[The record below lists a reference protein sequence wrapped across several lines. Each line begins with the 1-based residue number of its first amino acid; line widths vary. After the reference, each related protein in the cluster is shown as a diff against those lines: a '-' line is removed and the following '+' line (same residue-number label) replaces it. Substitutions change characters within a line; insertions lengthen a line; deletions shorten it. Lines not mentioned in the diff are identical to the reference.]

1 MIGGEQVA
9 DLEGRRA
16 LVYVGGSIAAVKAG
30 EVITLLRRRGA
41 ETRVAMTPSATRFIT
56 PLSLQSLSGHPV
68 VSDLFREAHRRQ
80 PGGGG
85 ATSAGSGEAAH
96 GMEHLTLSAW
106 AELQLAVAASANLIA
121 RLALGLADD
130 AVTATALACRA
141 PLVIAPAM
149 ETAMWEHPATQGH
162 VETLRGRGV
171 TFVGPS
177 SGRLASGHEGIGRMA
192 EPAEIVEG
200 AAAVLQ
206 GIAEPPPPIADLPS
220 GLLGY
225 TEAGSA

>member
-1 MIGGEQVA
+1 VA

-68 VSDLFREAHRRQ
+68 VSDLFREAHRRR